1 MQLLLSQNINLI
13 KMKRKVFIAL
23 LLLANIIFSSCSVQ
37 KKIDVTYIA
46 NSGFLI
52 ESSGKQIIIDALFR
66 NGWDNYLIPTDSIV
80 SDIINQKDPFNN
92 ANLMLI
98 THDHGDHFNPSMVMA
113 YLINN
118 SENILIAPPKV
129 TNEILK
135 HSDYKKVENQIVQLD
150 KINQEKNDTTIQ
162 GIRVRSFFI
171 QHDSRPQ
178 IENVGFL
185 IDIDKLKVFHSGD
198 YNGSEIVE
206 FEKLQLQNEYIDLA
220 LLNFYG
226 FWNSKEEQEFTEK
239 YINPK
244 KITLMHI
251 PPAEI
256 EIVKDSVNLINDFLD
271 ITVFERSMKKKSFIY
286 E

>member
-1 MQLLLSQNINLI
+1 
-13 KMKRKVFIAL
+13 MKRKIFIPL
-23 LLLANIIFSSCSVQ
+23 LLLANIIFSPCYGQ
-37 KKIDVTYIA
+37 KKVDVTYIA

-52 ESSGKQIIIDALFR
+52 ESSGKQIIIDALFK

-80 SDIINQKDPFNN
+80 SDIINQQDPFNKST
-92 ANLMLI
+92 LMII
-98 THDHGDHFNPSMVMA
+98 THNHGDHFNSAMVVA

-129 TNEILK
+129 TNEFLK
-135 HSDYKKVENQIVQLD
+135 LPDYNKVKNQIIQVD
-150 KINQEKNDTTIQ
+150 KINQEKNDTTIK

-171 QHDSRPQ
+171 QHDSRPE
-178 IENVGFL
+178 IENVGYL

-206 FEKLQLQNEYIDLA
+206 FEKLQLQKEDIDLA

-226 FWNSKEEQEFTEK
+226 FWNTKEERDFTEK
-239 YINPK
+239 CINPK
-244 KITLMHI
+244 KIALMHI

-256 EIVKDSVNLINDFLD
+256 ENVKDSVNLSDNFID
-271 ITVFERSMKKKSFIY
+271 ITVFESSMKRKSYSF

>member
-1 MQLLLSQNINLI
+1 
-13 KMKRKVFIAL
+13 MKQILFIL
-23 LLLANIIFSSCSVQ
+23 FFLLANIIFSPSYGQ
-37 KKIDVTYIA
+37 KQIDVTYIA

-52 ESSGKQIIIDALFR
+52 ESNGKRVLIDALFE
-66 NGWDNYLIPTDSIV
+66 NGWDSYLTPADSIV
-80 SDIINQKDPFNN
+80 SDIIKQQDPFNN
-92 ANLMLI
+92 STLMLI
-98 THDHGDHFNPSMVMA
+98 THNHGDHFNSSMVVA

-118 SENILIAPPKV
+118 SENTLIAPPKV

-135 HSDYKKVENQIVQLD
+135 HPDYKKVENQIVQLD
-150 KINQEKNDTTIQ
+150 KINQEKNDTTIG

-185 IDIDKLKVFHSGD
+185 INIDNLKVFHTGD

-206 FEKLQLQNEYIDLA
+206 FEKLQLQNKNIDLA

-226 FWNSKEEQEFTEK
+226 FWNTTTELEFTEK
-239 YINPK
+239 YIKPK
-244 KITLMHI
+244 KIALMHI

-256 EIVKDSVNLINDFLD
+256 EIVMDSVNRITDFID
-271 ITVFERSMKKKSFIY
+271 ITVFESSMEKKSFIY
-286 E
+286 K

>member
-1 MQLLLSQNINLI
+1 
-13 KMKRKVFIAL
+13 MKRKILIPL
-23 LLLANIIFSSCSVQ
+23 LLLTNIIFSPCFGQ

-52 ESSGKQIIIDALFR
+52 ESSGKQIIIDALFKH
-66 NGWDNYLIPTDSIV
+66 GWGNYLIPTDSIV
-80 SDIINQKDPFNN
+80 SDIINQRDPFNIS
-92 ANLMLI
+92 NLMLI
-98 THDHGDHFNPSMVMA
+98 THNHGDHFDPSMVVA
-113 YLINN
+113 YLLNN
-118 SENILIAPPKV
+118 SENILIAPPLV
-129 TNEILK
+129 TNTILK
-135 HSDYKKVENQIVQLD
+135 HPDHKKFESQIVQLD

-178 IENVGFL
+178 IENLGYL
-185 IDIDKLKVFHSGD
+185 IEIDKLKVFHSGD

-206 FEKLQLQNEYIDLA
+206 FGKLQLQNENIDLA
-220 LLNFYG
+220 FLNFYG
-226 FWNSKEEQEFTEK
+226 FWNTKEEREFTEK

-256 EIVKDSVNLINDFLD
+256 ENVKDSVNLIEGFID
-271 ITVFERSMKKKSFIY
+271 ITVFESSMKRKSFIFNSK
-286 E
+286 